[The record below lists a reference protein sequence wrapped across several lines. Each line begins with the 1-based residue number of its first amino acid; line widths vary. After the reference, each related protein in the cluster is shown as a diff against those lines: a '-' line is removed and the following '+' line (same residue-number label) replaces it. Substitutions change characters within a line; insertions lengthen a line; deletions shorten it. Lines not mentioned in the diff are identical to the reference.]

1 MRDEHELNFKRL
13 ESVRN
18 SSPANTNYNI
28 KINVFMNDKSDKA
41 NRAREAMKRPPYYIN
56 KK

>member
-18 SSPANTNYNI
+18 SSPVNTNYNI
-28 KINVFMNDKSDKA
+28 RINAFVNDKSDKA
-41 NRAREAMKRPPYYIN
+41 NHAREAMKRPPYYIN

>member
-1 MRDEHELNFKRL
+1 MRDEHDLNFKRL

-18 SSPANTNYNI
+18 SSPTNTNYNI

-41 NRAREAMKRPPYYIN
+41 NRARESYEKTTLLY
-56 KK
+56 K

>member
-1 MRDEHELNFKRL
+1 MRDERDLNFKRL

-18 SSPANTNYNI
+18 SSPVNTNYNI
-28 KINVFMNDKSDKA
+28 RINAFVNDKSDKA
-41 NRAREAMKRPPYYIN
+41 NHAREAMKRPPYYIN

>member
-1 MRDEHELNFKRL
+1 MSDEHELNFKRL

-18 SSPANTNYNI
+18 CSPVNTNYNI
-28 KINVFMNDKSDKA
+28 RINAFMNDKSAEA

>member
-1 MRDEHELNFKRL
+1 MRDEHDLNFKRL

-18 SSPANTNYNI
+18 SDTVSTDYNI

-41 NRAREAMKRPPYYIN
+41 NHAREAIKRPPYYIN

>member
-1 MRDEHELNFKRL
+1 MKDEHELNFKRL

>member
-18 SSPANTNYNI
+18 SGPVNTNYNI

-41 NRAREAMKRPPYYIN
+41 HRAREALTRLPYYIN

>member
-1 MRDEHELNFKRL
+1 MRDEHDLNFKRL
-13 ESVRN
+13 ESIRN

>member
-1 MRDEHELNFKRL
+1 MKDEHELNFKRL

-18 SSPANTNYNI
+18 SSPVNTNYNI
-28 KINVFMNDKSDKA
+28 RINAFVNDKSDKA
-41 NRAREAMKRPPYYIN
+41 NHAREAMKRPPYYIN

>member
-18 SSPANTNYNI
+18 SSPVNTNSNI
-28 KINVFMNDKSDKA
+28 RINAFVNDKSDKA